1 MLRYHSSMPTETLKS
16 IVEHA
21 QSWPRED
28 QEELA
33 DYARVIQARRRDHY
47 VLTDAERAAV
57 AEGIAQA
64 DRSEFVSDDQV
75 AAVDKRRGI

>member
-1 MLRYHSSMPTETLKS
+1 VLHDALQGLFLVLARPGLRQARRRDHY
-16 IVEHA
+16 V
-21 QSWPRED
+21 Q
-28 QEELA
+28 ELA
-33 DYARVIQARRRDHY
+33 DYARVI
-47 VLTDAERAAV
+47 LTDAERAAV

>member
-21 QSWPRED
+21 QSLPRD

-33 DYARVIQARRRDHY
+33 DYARVIQARRRDHH

-64 DRSEFVSDDQV
+64 DRSGVRV
-75 AAVDKRRGI
+75 

>member
-1 MLRYHSSMPTETLKS
+1 MLHDALQGLFLVLARPGLRQARRRDHY
-16 IVEHA
+16 V
-21 QSWPRED
+21 Q
-28 QEELA
+28 ELA

-47 VLTDAERAAV
+47 VPTDAERAAV